1 MPFRYIVIF
10 CFVAPLIGIMQME
23 AGSYGGSVLQS
34 GNPNNAAIAFLV
46 GMLAFAAA
54 LLLTR
59 ELRPFRFNWLTPL
72 PAPVPN
78 DRVWILATASLV
90 AMALFTLFV
99 SGGIDVLL
107 RTIGRGDFRSG
118 LGDNGAISYLI
129 LKYYS
134 PAIMAYL
141 ALLYARRPWYDAAI
155 PLAVPAIVVAV
166 IALSFG
172 FKSGVVLAFLPA
184 AVVYFWRVPNWLV
197 VPLAA
202 AALAGIYVGYGFF
215 DGLSDP
221 TVILNRLFYR
231 LTVLQGDVAWKVWD
245 LHVRGESLPGYLA
258 SLPAIFGD
266 RVFTL
271 ATGIDRTMQLDWV
284 STHFGLLTTYL
295 SGYPIHVIMAGHNN
309 TATIFSE
316 GVLIGGLSGVIAI
329 SAFAGVL
336 TAALYRFM
344 ELCLLRHRYVEASLA
359 SSYFVFALMA
369 WLLGGGITAILHI
382 SILVGLITGYVL
394 LKIIEGRRGDT
405 GAEVYAT

>member
-10 CFVAPLIGIMQME
+10 CFVAPLIGILQME
-23 AGSYGGSVLQS
+23 AGSFGGSVLQK
-34 GNPNNAAIAFLV
+34 GYPNGAT
-46 GMLAFAAA
+46 LAFGVGILAFVMA
-54 LLLTR
+54 LVLVR
-59 ELRPFRFNWLTPL
+59 ELKLFRFNWLLPR

-78 DRVWILATASLV
+78 DRIWILATASLV
-90 AMALFTLFV
+90 AMALFTLFA
-99 SGGIDVLL
+99 SGGISVLL
-107 RTIGRGDFRSG
+107 RTTGRGDFRTE
-118 LGDNGAISYLI
+118 LGDTGAISYLI

-184 AVVYFWRVPNWLV
+184 AVVYFWRVPDWLV
-197 VPLAA
+197 IPLAA
-202 AALAGIYVGYGFF
+202 VAFGGIYVGYGFF
-215 DGLSDP
+215 DGLSNP
-221 TVILNRLFYR
+221 SAILDLLFYR
-231 LTVLQGDVAWKVWD
+231 LTVLQGDVAWKIWD
-245 LHVRGESLPGYLA
+245 LHARGESLPGYLA

-271 ATGIDRTMQLDWV
+271 TTGIDRTMELDWV
-284 STHFGLLTTYL
+284 TTHFGLLTTYL

-336 TAALYRFM
+336 TASLYNFIQV
-344 ELCLLRHRYVEASLA
+344 CLQRHRYVEASLA

-382 SILVGLITGYVL
+382 SILVGLVTGYVL

>member
-1 MPFRYIVIF
+1 MVGIV
-10 CFVAPLIGIMQME
+10 QME
-23 AGSYGGSVLQS
+23 AGSYGGSVLQR
-34 GNPNNAAIAFLV
+34 GYPNSAALAFGI

-54 LLLTR
+54 VVLTR
-59 ELRPFRFNWLTPL
+59 ELRLFRFHWLTPRR
-72 PAPVPN
+72 APIPN
-78 DRVWILATASLV
+78 DRIWILATASLV
-90 AMALFTLFV
+90 AMALFTLFA
-99 SGGIDVLL
+99 SGGINVLL
-107 RTIGRGDFRSG
+107 RTVGRGDFRSG
-118 LGDNGAISYLI
+118 LGDTGAISYLI

-155 PLAVPAIVVAV
+155 PLAVPAIVVAL

-184 AVVYFWRVPNWLV
+184 AVVYFWRVPDWLV
-197 VPLAA
+197 IPLAA
-202 AALAGIYVGYGFF
+202 VAFAGIYLGYSFF

-221 TVILNRLFYR
+221 TAILDRLYYR
-231 LTVLQGDVAWKVWD
+231 LTVLQGDVAWKIWD
-245 LHVRGESLPGYLA
+245 AHARGENLPGYLA

-271 ATGIDRTMQLDWV
+271 ATGIDRTMQLEWV

-316 GVLIGGLSGVIAI
+316 GVLIGGISGVIAI

-336 TAALYRFM
+336 TAFVYSFIQA
-344 ELCLLRHRYVEASLA
+344 CLHRHRYVEASLA

-382 SILVGLITGYVL
+382 SILVGLVTGYVL

-405 GAEVYAT
+405 SAEVYAT

>member
-10 CFVAPLIGIMQME
+10 CFMAPLVGIMQME
-23 AGSYGGSVLQS
+23 AGTYGGSVLQK
-34 GNPNNAAIAFLV
+34 GHENNATLAFGV
-46 GMLAFAAA
+46 GILAFALAIV
-54 LLLTR
+54 LLR
-59 ELRPFRFNWLTPL
+59 ELRPLRFSWLAPR
-72 PAPVPN
+72 PAPIPN
-78 DRVWILATASLV
+78 DRIWILATASLV

-99 SGGIDVLL
+99 SGGISVLL

-118 LGDNGAISYLI
+118 LGDSGAISYLI

-141 ALLYARRPWYDAAI
+141 ALIYSRRPWYDAVI

-184 AVVYFWRVPNWLV
+184 VVVYFWRVPDWLV
-197 VPLAA
+197 IPLAA
-202 AALAGIYVGYGFF
+202 AAFGGIYLGYSFF
-215 DGLSDP
+215 DGLSNP
-221 TVILNRLFYR
+221 AVILDRLFYR
-231 LTVLQGDVAWKVWD
+231 LTVLQGDVAWKIWD
-245 LHVRGESLPGYLA
+245 LHASGEYLPNYLA
-258 SLPAIFGD
+258 SVPAIFGD

-271 ATGIDRTMQLDWV
+271 ATGIDRSMELDWV
-284 STHFGLLTTYL
+284 TTHFGLLTTYL
-295 SGYPIHVIMAGHNN
+295 SGYPIYVIMAGHNN

-329 SAFAGVL
+329 SALAGVL
-336 TAALYRFM
+336 TAALYSFIQV
-344 ELCLLRHRYVEASLA
+344 CLHRHRYVEASLA

-382 SILVGLITGYVL
+382 SILVGLVTGYVL
-394 LKIIEGRRGDT
+394 LKIIEGRRLESS
-405 GAEVYAT
+405 AEVYAT